1 MARQD
6 DAVDLEGFGRFS
18 EPALLIL
25 VSLASGPRHGYAI
38 IQHVLEISG
47 GRVRLPVGTLYGS
60 LDRLAEQDLIELD
73 HEETVAGRPRRYFR
87 LTGDGRQAVVAEAAR
102 MQKAARLVL
111 RHTAV
116 RTATA

>member
-1 MARQD
+1 MTEQTYY
-6 DAVDLEGFGRFS
+6 VLT
-18 EPALLIL
+18 ALLD
-25 VSLASGPRHGYAI
+25 GPRHGYAI
-38 IQHVLEISG
+38 IKQALELSG

-60 LDRLAEQDLIELD
+60 LDRLADQDLIELD

-87 LTGDGRQAVVAEAAR
+87 LTDDGRQAVLAEAVR

-111 RHTAV
+111 RHAAV

>member
-1 MARQD
+1 MTEQTYYVLAT
-6 DAVDLEGFGRFS
+6 
-18 EPALLIL
+18 LLD
-25 VSLASGPRHGYAI
+25 GPRHGYAI
-38 IQHVLEISG
+38 IKHALELSG
-47 GRVRLPVGTLYGS
+47 GRVKLPVGTLYGS
-60 LDRLAEQDLIELD
+60 LDRLADQELIEVD

-102 MQKAARLVL
+102 MQRAARLVL

>member
-1 MARQD
+1 MTEQTYY
-6 DAVDLEGFGRFS
+6 VLTT
-18 EPALLIL
+18 LLD
-25 VSLASGPRHGYAI
+25 GPRHGYAI